1 MSNSAKSWIHVR
13 TEDFDVVDLK
23 ILDGSLQQV
32 AQGRGSLS
40 KELPP
45 GIYKVE
51 ASAGFQSWSQL
62 VALEEGQP
70 ETVRVPPLVLR
81 SPAPLYI
88 SRFGHEYHE
97 LAAETESHKEHAVRG
112 SGSAIFI
119 MVRYYSPDPQNP
131 DRPPDHPMRGLS
143 LHDQDGSLLVD
154 LLAESAYHA
163 PDTFEPDPWA
173 ACNVAV
179 DPGYYR
185 LRQELYPGKTIE
197 MPLVAA
203 PNWQIQAFAMLAP
216 VLSAPTRQLRADLPA
231 SSIFYTHYI
240 PGDPLNSQGYRRA
253 DAHTQEMLRLT
264 EIARQCLT
272 TRRQAESREISH
284 MFTEKFENPMTG
296 ILGGH
301 LVLRQEKP
309 NLNTL
314 SIVVGN
320 LRNMLGSRHP
330 DVEALALA
338 LARSRQERYV
348 ETFDNPPMLRESW
361 QQVLLGSVTQP
372 WIVSPDSMAGT
383 VAGRLW
389 GDGIWLFWNAPE
401 SGIPLDS
408 EAGDD
413 EEEAGVAKGWG
424 GAQYTSESV
433 SLVRQV
439 MTPPGDAVFFGLES
453 LSPPQLDEA
462 TAQQLVYALGVPRGN
477 VEEMVGK
484 LSEQGQLYESTRRQM
499 KGGRQRTMEME
510 KIIAGIR
517 EMGAS
522 SQEEAAKALPRQVA
536 ENTAGSRIA
545 ALGLLQVRPDPAYL
559 TFVLSAIQSPR
570 SDFEQFHALYAAYK
584 LLSHL
589 DGAQKRQ
596 LREAVRGA
604 RGIFPGSDRSALS
617 KELLKRL

>member
-1 MSNSAKSWIHVR
+1 MSKSPNSKIHVG
-13 TEDFDVVDLK
+13 TEDFDVVNLK
-23 ILDGSLQQV
+23 ILDGSLQEV
-32 AQGRGSLS
+32 AQGRGHLS
-40 KELPP
+40 KTLPP
-45 GIYKVE
+45 GFYKIE

-62 VALEEGQP
+62 VALEEGQ
-70 ETVRVPPLVLR
+70 TVNVRVPPLVLQ

-88 SRFGHEYHE
+88 SKYGHEYHE

-112 SGSAIFI
+112 TGSAIFI
-119 MVRYYSPDPQNP
+119 MVRYFSPDPHNP
-131 DRPPDHPMRGLS
+131 DRPPEHPMNGLS
-143 LHDQDGSLLVD
+143 LHDQDGNLLVD
-154 LLAESAYHA
+154 LLADSAYHA

-179 DPGYYR
+179 NPGYYR

-203 PNWQIQAFAMLAP
+203 PNWQIQVFAMLAP
-216 VLSAPTRQLRADLPA
+216 VMSAPSRQLRADLPT

-240 PGDPLNSQGYRRA
+240 PGDPQNSQGYRRA
-253 DAHTQEMLRLT
+253 DSHTQEMLRLT

-272 TRRQAESREISH
+272 GRHQAENREISH
-284 MFTEKFENPMTG
+284 MFTEKFENPMMG

-320 LRNMLGSRHP
+320 LRSMLGKNHP

-338 LARSRQERYV
+338 LARGRQGRFT
-348 ETFDNPPMLRESW
+348 ETFDTPPMLRESW

-372 WIVSPDSMAGT
+372 SIVSPDSLAGT

-389 GDGIWLFWNAPE
+389 GDGIWLFWNVPE
-401 SGIPLDS
+401 SGMPLDS
-408 EAGDD
+408 EADDD
-413 EEEAGVAKGWG
+413 EEELIRDWG
-424 GAQYTSESV
+424 SPRQMSESAY
-433 SLVRQV
+433 LVQQMV
-439 MTPPGDAVFFGLES
+439 TPPGLGGEVAFGLG
-453 LSPPQLDEA
+453 PPGPPEMDEA

-477 VEEMVGK
+477 VEAMVGK
-484 LSEQGQLYESTRRQM
+484 LSEQGLLYESTRKQM
-499 KGGRQRTMEME
+499 RGGRQRTMEME
-510 KIIAGIR
+510 KIVSDMR
-517 EMGAS
+517 EMAAENR
-522 SQEEAAKALPRQVA
+522 EEAAKALP
-536 ENTAGSRIA
+536 EKIEEDTAGSRIS
-545 ALGLLQVRPDPAYL
+545 ALALLQVLADPAYL
-559 TFVLSAIQSPR
+559 PFVVSAIRSPR

-584 LLSHL
+584 LLSRL

-596 LREAVRGA
+596 LEEAVRGA